1 MVILSFLRV
10 LSSPARAGKVL
21 CLFISI
27 IISCLFV
34 WDHINNSL
42 RMERPA
48 IFLIIFALLG
58 FSRPTVPGKNNEGTL
73 GVPGFVNL
81 T

>member
-48 IFLIIFALLG
+48 IFLILCVIRIFKADG
-58 FSRPTVPGKNNEGTL
+58 SWEEQ
-73 GVPGFVNL
+73 
-81 T
+81 